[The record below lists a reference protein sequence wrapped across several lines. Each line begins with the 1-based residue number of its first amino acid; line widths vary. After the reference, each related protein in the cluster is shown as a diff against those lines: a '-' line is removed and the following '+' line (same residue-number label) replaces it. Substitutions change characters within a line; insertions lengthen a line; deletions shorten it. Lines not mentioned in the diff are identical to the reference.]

1 MAKYEIKFKH
11 VLEQFY
17 VAEIEAE
24 NENEARQLFD
34 DDPFEYVGEGGEPYD
49 EQGLDIII
57 EDIKKV

>member
-1 MAKYEIKFKH
+1 MAMYEIKFKH

-24 NENEARQLFD
+24 NEDEAREFFD
-34 DDPFEYVGEGGEPYD
+34 EDPFNFIGSAEEPYD
-49 EQGLDIII
+49 EQGLDVII